1 MYIHTSRVNLYGVES
16 NANNYIHGAHCV
28 TGIKFTSI
36 GVFLEKEETHFS
48 SVPRVGLTELAH
60 ILPSANGIKSHASNQ
75 KVGPEA
81 EVKIAIAAL
90 VIEIKFKWQ
99 RVIR

>member
-1 MYIHTSRVNLYGVES
+1 
-16 NANNYIHGAHCV
+16 V
-28 TGIKFTSI
+28 TGTIYDHRRVPGKGRNSFF
-36 GVFLEKEETHFS
+36 VS
-48 SVPRVGLTELAH
+48 SRVGLAELAH